1 MHAGMY
7 MRKQDAYAY
16 IHTSSMYGVYVCIY
30 IYIYV
35 CVYIYTHRFARGVG
49 RMHRERTIICILEHP
64 LIHLFALA
72 K

>member
-7 MRKQDAYAY
+7 MRKPDAYAY

-35 CVYIYTHRFARGVG
+35 CVCTS
-49 RMHRERTIICILEHP
+49 
-64 LIHLFALA
+64 IHTGLHEGLA
-72 K
+72 ECTGSAQSYVS